1 MKFVLY
7 SISLK
12 ILIDIPGPSLS
23 GRYVVVQMDNGD
35 GVSLNLNEVMAFGEK
50 GETPSSE
57 LHCCLGFIIYEKKC
71 NVYGAG
77 VNVKNIILETDILSV

>member
-1 MKFVLY
+1 
-7 SISLK
+7 
-12 ILIDIPGPSLS
+12 
-23 GRYVVVQMDNGD
+23 MDNGD

-77 VNVKNIILETDILSV
+77 VNVKNIISVVTRNQPLDISGSQVSEIAIFIWKVRVEYSSFE

>member
-1 MKFVLY
+1 
-7 SISLK
+7 
-12 ILIDIPGPSLS
+12 
-23 GRYVVVQMDNGD
+23 MDNGD
-35 GVSLNLNEVMAFGEK
+35 GVSLNLNEVIAFGEK

-77 VNVKNIILETDILSV
+77 VNVKNIILETDILSGSDPIQMVVTKNICSVFQAGMCQK